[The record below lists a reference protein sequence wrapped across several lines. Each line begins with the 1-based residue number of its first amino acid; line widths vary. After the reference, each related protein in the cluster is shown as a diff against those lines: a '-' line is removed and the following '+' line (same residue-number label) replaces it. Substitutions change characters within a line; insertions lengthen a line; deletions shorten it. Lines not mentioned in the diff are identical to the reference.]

1 MSSGDIDSGPGGSVF
16 RRVREWSRIS
26 RARGPEVASRVGIA
40 LGVAILICFCTG
52 LISHGIQHPPNWFRW
67 PAHPVWLYRF
77 TQGLHVV
84 SGVTAIPL
92 VVVKLWA
99 VYPRLFQRPL
109 FGSPLR
115 VLERGSIALLVGA
128 VLFELSTGLLNIAQ
142 WYPWKFFFPTAHYAM
157 AFIVAGALAVHL
169 AVKLPVIRA
178 ALSRPLDS
186 EAGTVPSTS
195 VQPRRAVEAGRPVAA
210 PGGSSDSGRSVEP
223 RRGDTPNRSEV
234 PARAAVPD
242 GSVEPPGTSK
252 PLDTDSAGGQRSSRR
267 TVLTAAWVSA
277 GVAALAV
284 AGQSVP
290 LLRPLSFA
298 APRSGQG
305 PQGLPVNRSATAA
318 GVRDSARD
326 PAYRLRVVVGE
337 RSREFSRAELSALPQ
352 TTATLPIACVEGWSA
367 SADWSGVRLRDLLEI
382 VGPYS
387 GGAVGFASLETGG
400 IYRTSLLPQPHVV
413 ASDTLIALTLN
424 GETLDLDHGYPCRL
438 IAPNRPGV
446 LQTKWLSSIE
456 VRA

>member
-1 MSSGDIDSGPGGSVF
+1 MSSGDIDSSPEGSDF

-52 LISHGIQHPPNWFRW
+52 LISHGIQHPPDWFRW

-84 SGVTAIPL
+84 SGVAAIPL

-115 VLERGSIALLVGA
+115 ALERGSIALLVGA

-186 EAGTVPSTS
+186 EAGAVPGTA
-195 VQPRRAVEAGRPVAA
+195 VGPRRGVEAGRPVEAS
-210 PGGSSDSGRSVEP
+210 GGS
-223 RRGDTPNRSEV
+223 
-234 PARAAVPD
+234 
-242 GSVEPPGTSK
+242 PGTSE
-252 PLDTDSAGGQRSSRR
+252 PSDTDIAGGQRSSRR
-267 TVLTAAWVSA
+267 TVLAAAGVSA
-277 GVAALAV
+277 GLAAVAV

-290 LLRPLSFA
+290 LLRRLSFA

-337 RSREFSRAELSALPQ
+337 RSREFSRDELSALPQ

-367 SADWSGVRLRDLLEI
+367 SADWSGVRLRDLLEA
-382 VGPYS
+382 VGPYP

>member
-1 MSSGDIDSGPGGSVF
+1 MSSGDNDSSPGGSDF

-84 SGVTAIPL
+84 SGVAAIPL

-115 VLERGSIALLVGA
+115 ALERGSIALLVGA

-157 AFIVAGALAVHL
+157 AYIVAGALAVHL

-186 EAGTVPSTS
+186 EP
-195 VQPRRAVEAGRPVAA
+195 AV
-210 PGGSSDSGRSVEP
+210 D
-223 RRGDTPNRSEV
+223 
-234 PARAAVPD
+234 
-242 GSVEPPGTSK
+242 PPGT
-252 PLDTDSAGGQRSSRR
+252 PEPIDADSAGGQRSSRR
-267 TVLTAAWVSA
+267 MVLTAAGVSA
-277 GVAALAV
+277 GLAVVVV

-290 LLRPLSFA
+290 LLRHLSFA

-305 PQGLPVNRSATAA
+305 PQGLPVNRTATAA

-337 RSREFSRAELSALPQ
+337 RSREFSRDELSALPQ

-367 SADWSGVRLRDLLEI
+367 SADWSGVRLRDLLEA
-382 VGPYS
+382 VGPYP

-424 GETLDLDHGYPCRL
+424 GETLDLEHGYPCRL